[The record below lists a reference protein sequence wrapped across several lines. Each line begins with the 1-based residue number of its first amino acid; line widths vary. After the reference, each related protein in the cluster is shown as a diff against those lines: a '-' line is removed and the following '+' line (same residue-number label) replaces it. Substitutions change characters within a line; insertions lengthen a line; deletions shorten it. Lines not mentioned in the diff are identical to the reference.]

1 MESLDWI
8 FSSKANNSFISDL
21 SMHSKSKGTRLNMQF
36 SPMMPKKGARN
47 WESVSGS
54 VIQATG
60 TVEFEDGLRTGV
72 LQEDSWC
79 PYSGHATLESDVAR
93 PWWLASTQ
101 V

>member
-1 MESLDWI
+1 MLGLVAGPVIEAI
-8 FSSKANNSFISDL
+8 A
-21 SMHSKSKGTRLNMQF
+21 RL
-36 SPMMPKKGARN
+36 
-47 WESVSGS
+47 
-54 VIQATG
+54 
-60 TVEFEDGLRTGV
+60 EFEDGLRTGV